1 MVRTAIET
9 ARTYVLWVSNPDAAP
24 MLDEMKCS
32 ALVLTTTA
40 PRRGYGRSTWT
51 YIANGCRTRRS

>member
-40 PRRGYGRSTWT
+40 PRRDYGRST
-51 YIANGCRTRRS
+51 